1 MNLLE
6 GVRKGD
12 PLSVSRAISAAE
24 NGTPDGRKLLDDMA
38 PLVGRAIRIGFTGPP
53 GVGKSTTIDALVQV
67 VRSKGERVGVIAV
80 DPTSPFTGGA
90 LLGDRI
96 RMGKSTEDAGVF
108 MRSMATRGST
118 GGLSRATQ
126 DAADILDASGVARI
140 LIETVGVGQSEVEI
154 ARAADLTVVILSPE
168 SGDGIQA
175 MKSGILEIADLV
187 LINKADRMGADK
199 LEQDLRGAFDLRPS
213 RREADIP
220 ILHSVAF
227 QGKGIPE
234 LLDAMDLIL
243 AERRNRGVF
252 EERRQANMVKRLR
265 NLAEYMIERDLW
277 NGAGGKLESMAK
289 DVLNHSRTSYQAA
302 EVLVREALKPAPHRS
317 VHGDR

>member
-1 MNLLE
+1 MLE
-6 GVRKGD
+6 GVKKGD
-12 PLSVSRAISAAE
+12 PLAVSRAISAAE
-24 NGTPDGRKLLDDMA
+24 NAAPEGRALLDAIA
-38 PLVGRAIRIGFTGPP
+38 PLVGRAIRFGFTGPP
-53 GVGKSTTIDALVQV
+53 GVGKSTTIDSLVQV
-67 VRSKGERVGVIAV
+67 LRAGGERVGVIAV

-126 DAADILDASGVARI
+126 DAADILDASGAARI

-187 LINKADRMGADK
+187 LINKADRIGADK

-234 LLDAMDLIL
+234 LLNAMDLIL
-243 AERRNRGVF
+243 AERRNSGAF
-252 EERRQANMVKRLR
+252 DRRRLANMVKRLR
-265 NLAEYMIERDLW
+265 SLAEYMIERDLW
-277 NGAGGKLESMAK
+277 KGAGGRLESMAT
-289 DVLNHSRTSYQAA
+289 DVLNHSKTSYQAA
-302 EVLVREALKPAPHRS
+302 ELLVHEALKTR
-317 VHGDR
+317 

>member
-1 MNLLE
+1 VNLVD
-6 GVRKGD
+6 GVKKGD
-12 PLSVSRAISAAE
+12 PLAVSRAISAAE
-24 NGTPDGRKLLDDMA
+24 NGTPEGRALLDAIA
-38 PLVGRAIRIGFTGPP
+38 PLVGRALRIGFTGPP
-53 GVGKSTTIDALVQV
+53 GVGKSTTIDALVQMI
-67 VRSKGERVGVIAV
+67 RSKGERVGVIAV

-108 MRSMATRGST
+108 MRSMATRGTT

-126 DAADILDASGVARI
+126 DAADVLDASGVARI

-154 ARAADLTVVILSPE
+154 ARAADLTIVILSPE

-187 LINKADRMGADK
+187 LINKADRIGADK

-213 RREADIP
+213 RRQADIP
-220 ILHSVAF
+220 ILHSEAF
-227 QGKGIPE
+227 RGKGIPE
-234 LLDAMDLIL
+234 LLEGIDKAI
-243 AERRNRGVF
+243 AGRRRDGEF
-252 EERRQANMVKRLR
+252 TRRRETNMVRRLR

-277 NGAGGKLESMAK
+277 EPEGVGGKLVSMAQA
-289 DVLNHSRTSYQAA
+289 VLNHDRSSYQAA
-302 EVLVREALKPAPHRS
+302 EILVKEALKSR
-317 VHGDR
+317 

>member
-1 MNLLE
+1 MNLVD
-6 GVRKGD
+6 GVKKGD
-12 PLSVSRAISAAE
+12 PLAVSRGISAAE
-24 NGTPDGRKLLDDMA
+24 NGTPDGRALLDAIA
-38 PLVGRAIRIGFTGPP
+38 PLVGRAVRMGFTGPP

-67 VRSKGERVGVIAV
+67 LRSKGEKVGVIAV

-108 MRSMATRGST
+108 MRSMATRGTT

-126 DAADILDASGVARI
+126 DAADVLDASGVARI

-154 ARAADLTVVILSPE
+154 ARAADVTVVILSPE

-187 LINKADRMGADK
+187 LINKADRVGADK

-220 ILHSVAF
+220 ILHSEAF
-227 QGKGIPE
+227 RGKGIPE
-234 LLDAMDLIL
+234 LLAGIDQYVDA
-243 AERRNRGVF
+243 RRKDGVF
-252 EERRQANMVKRLR
+252 GARRQANMVRRLR
-265 NLAEYMIERDLW
+265 SLAEYMIERNLW
-277 NGAGGKLESMAK
+277 EENGAGGKLESMAK
-289 DVLNHSRTSYQAA
+289 AVLNHARTSYQAA
-302 EVLVREALKPAPHRS
+302 ELLVREAMK
-317 VHGDR
+317 GQ

>member
-1 MNLLE
+1 MNLID
-6 GVRKGD
+6 GVKKGD
-12 PLSVSRAISAAE
+12 PLSVSRAITAAE
-24 NGTPDGRKLLDDMA
+24 NGTPEGRALLDAIA
-38 PLVGRAIRIGFTGPP
+38 PLVGRALRVGFTGPP

-126 DAADILDASGVARI
+126 DAADVLDASGVARI

-154 ARAADLTVVILSPE
+154 ARAADLTIVILSPE

-199 LEQDLRGAFDLRPS
+199 LEHDLRGAFDLRPS
-213 RREADIP
+213 RRQADIP
-220 ILHSVAF
+220 ILHSEAF
-227 QGKGIPE
+227 RGKGIPE
-234 LLDAMDLIL
+234 LLAGIDATV
-243 AERRNRGVF
+243 AARKESGEFAR
-252 EERRQANMVKRLR
+252 RRQENMVRRLR
-265 NLAEYMIERDLW
+265 SLAEYMIERDLW
-277 NGAGGKLESMAK
+277 TENGAGGRLVSVAQE
-289 DVLNHSRTSYQAA
+289 VLNHARTSYQAA
-302 EVLVREALKPAPHRS
+302 ELLVREALKTR
-317 VHGDR
+317 

>member
-1 MNLLE
+1 VNLVD
-6 GVRKGD
+6 GVKKAD
-12 PLSVSRAISAAE
+12 PLSISRAISAAE
-24 NGTPDGRKLLDDMA
+24 NGTPEGRTLLDA
-38 PLVGRAIRIGFTGPP
+38 IGPLVGRAIRMGFTGPP

-67 VRSKGERVGVIAV
+67 LRSKGEKVGVIAV

-96 RMGKSTEDAGVF
+96 RMGKSTEDPGVF
-108 MRSMATRGST
+108 MRSMATRGTT

-126 DAADILDASGVARI
+126 DAADVLDASGVSRL

-154 ARAADLTVVILSPE
+154 ARAADVTVVILSPE

-213 RREADIP
+213 RRDADIP
-220 ILHSVAF
+220 ILHSEAF
-227 QGKGIPE
+227 RGKGIPE
-234 LLDAMDLIL
+234 LLAAVDQYLEARRKDG
-243 AERRNRGVF
+243 AFER
-252 EERRQANMVKRLR
+252 RRQANMIRRLR
-265 NLAEYMIERDLW
+265 SLAEYMIERNLW
-277 NGAGGKLESMAK
+277 EEDGAGGRLESMAK
-289 DVLNHSRTSYQAA
+289 DVLNHARTSYQAA
-302 EVLVREALKPAPHRS
+302 ELLVKEALKTR
-317 VHGDR
+317 

>member
-1 MNLLE
+1 MNLLD
-6 GVRKGD
+6 GVKKGD
-12 PLSVSRAISAAE
+12 PLAVSRAISAAE
-24 NGTPDGRKLLDDMA
+24 NGTAEGRALLDAIA
-38 PLVGRAIRIGFTGPP
+38 PLVGRAIRMGFTGPP

-67 VRSKGERVGVIAV
+67 VRAKGERVGVIAV

-96 RMGKSTEDAGVF
+96 RMGKSTEDPGVF
-108 MRSMATRGST
+108 MRSMATRGTT

-126 DAADILDASGVARI
+126 DAADILDASGAARV

-154 ARAADLTVVILSPE
+154 ARAADVTVVILSPE

-213 RREADIP
+213 RRQADIP
-220 ILHSVAF
+220 ILHSEAF
-227 QGKGIPE
+227 RGKGIPE
-234 LLDAMDLIL
+234 LLEAVEKSIAARKQDGAFD
-243 AERRNRGVF
+243 RRRH
-252 EERRQANMVKRLR
+252 ESMVRRLR
-265 NLAEYMIERDLW
+265 TLAEYMIERDLW
-277 NGAGGKLESMAK
+277 EGDGAGGRLESMAR
-289 DVLNHSRTSYQAA
+289 DVLNHARTSYQAA
-302 EVLVREALKPAPHRS
+302 ELLVREAMKNR
-317 VHGDR
+317 

>member
-1 MNLLE
+1 VNLVD

-12 PLSVSRAISAAE
+12 PLSVSRGISAAE
-24 NGTPDGRKLLDDMA
+24 NGTAEGRTLLDAIA
-38 PLVGRAIRIGFTGPP
+38 PLVGRATRVGFTGPP

-67 VRSKGERVGVIAV
+67 IRASGDRVGVIAV

-108 MRSMATRGST
+108 MRSMATRGTT

-126 DAADILDASGVARI
+126 DAADILDASGVARV

-154 ARAADLTVVILSPE
+154 ARAADLTIVILSPE

-187 LINKADRMGADK
+187 LINKADRIGADK

-213 RREADIP
+213 RRQADIP

-234 LLDAMDLIL
+234 LLNAIDLIL
-243 AERRNRGVF
+243 AGRRNNGDF
-252 EERRQANMVKRLR
+252 DQRRQSNMVKRLR

-277 NGAGGKLESMAK
+277 NGAGGKLESVAK
-289 DVLNHSRTSYQAA
+289 DVLNHSKTSYQAA
-302 EVLVREALKPAPHRS
+302 ELLVHEALKTR
-317 VHGDR
+317 